1 MQDRSADQP
10 DSRLGGSTPQ
20 GTASN
25 AAGASGIVAIGQ
37 ILDDPWRVFVSVAG
51 PWLVV
56 AWRWVFP
63 ILKAALQLLGLA
75 LLKKRLGQDLRDD
88 HRNQIEEKIQRVR
101 LAVIEELTRRIG
113 GDTNG

>member
-1 MQDRSADQP
+1 MQGRSADQP
-10 DSRLGGSTPQ
+10 DSPLGRGTPK

-25 AAGASGIVAIGQ
+25 AVGASGIVAIGQ
-37 ILDDPWRVFVSVAG
+37 TLDDPWRVFVSVAG

-63 ILKAALQLLGLA
+63 ILKSAFQLRVLA
-75 LLKKRLGQDLRDD
+75 LLEERAGKDLRDD
-88 HRNQIEEKIQRVR
+88 HRSQIQEKFQRVR
-101 LAVIEELTRRIG
+101 LAVIEELARRIG